1 MVPVVVDLVVVDRQE
16 VAVVVGVEAVPRVVV
31 HLVPPPV
38 SLLVAVRVD
47 PEVVVVYVRIV
58 DVAVDV
64 DIVEHDV
71 VTLVDAKPTDLARWM
86 EGPSVGSR
94 RVEKWRRVLE
104 VWKTLRLACQG
115 VLVRLDR
122 HRLSSS
128 GWNHSTSPSQCSDC
142 LFALYSIAPTTNS
155 SSHACSRVIMPD
167 R

>member
-16 VAVVVGVEAVPRVVV
+16 VAVVVGVEAIPRVVV

-64 DIVEHDV
+64 DIVEHIV

-86 EGPSVGSR
+86 AGPSVGSR
-94 RVEKWRRVLE
+94 RVEK
-104 VWKTLRLACQG
+104 
-115 VLVRLDR
+115 
-122 HRLSSS
+122 
-128 GWNHSTSPSQCSDC
+128 
-142 LFALYSIAPTTNS
+142 
-155 SSHACSRVIMPD
+155 
-167 R
+167 